1 MVNCSRL
8 QRTNGDKLQM
18 VKLQSSSVTSIIT
31 KGVSVPRMERKKCIW
46 NLGNSNEEFGSK
58 YLKLNCHI
66 RSAQEHENL
75 QVEGTLASQ
84 KASS

>member
-1 MVNCSRL
+1 MVNCSLL

-18 VKLQSSSVTSIIT
+18 VKLQSSSVTSITT
-31 KGVSVPRMERKKCIW
+31 KGLSVPRMESKKCIW
-46 NLGNSNEEFGSK
+46 NLGNSDEEFGSK

-84 KASS
+84 KASP